1 MRWHSLLCDMR
12 RGAQDLAYSRIF
24 NQMQK
29 DIILRDGTAAM
40 GCLLNLLIVNEDLL
54 RNEPQQSS
62 FAEKRSAR
70 SGSGRLESVG

>member
-29 DIILRDGTAAM
+29 DIILRDGTA
-40 GCLLNLLIVNEDLL
+40 VNEL
-54 RNEPQQSS
+54 
-62 FAEKRSAR
+62 FT
-70 SGSGRLESVG
+70 

>member
-1 MRWHSLLCDMR
+1 
-12 RGAQDLAYSRIF
+12 
-24 NQMQK
+24 
-29 DIILRDGTAAM
+29 M

-54 RNEPQQSS
+54 RNEPQQAS